1 MLETLEKM
9 SGKTHNSYVDSKTV
23 TTDAAK
29 LMLNNESKLT
39 LNMATKE
46 EPVISYNDM
55 AFISPRNSIVF
66 SAGESPIW
74 NRNQTILPM
83 SWRLQQTTIYQPG
96 QEDYSLKTL
105 PTTSTARDFDVRKNQ
120 PDFEAMLS
128 KRMKQALQV
137 ADVTESYK
145 NAYGLS
151 DYEMSQLDQDDL
163 ADEIMSMINVSLSG
177 HKSDELDAETLALY
191 GAERDDEPESVD
203 SIDSMISNA
212 QENTELTQE
221 VAKKQA
227 KREEDNTKRYAGNM
241 LSRKELRDNPHSF
254 DQEIIAL
261 YNANLG
267 DFKNDKLNFIVDPN
281 QTLRSADGSQ
291 VYIQNGSQS
300 QGLQDAQK
308 LNEAAKDKKTRI
320 FAEEDI
326 QSINSFTV
334 QNAFYDYLASLDS
347 WDTVAHGVIERGLK
361 DVLTQ
366 DQS

>member
-1 MLETLEKM
+1 MIFEK
-9 SGKTHNSYVDSKTV
+9 
-23 TTDAAK
+23 A
-29 LMLNNESKLT
+29 L
-39 LNMATKE
+39 
-46 EPVISYNDM
+46 
-55 AFISPRNSIVF
+55 R
-66 SAGESPIW
+66 
-74 NRNQTILPM
+74 
-83 SWRLQQTTIYQPG
+83 
-96 QEDYSLKTL
+96 L

-137 ADVTESYK
+137 RDVTESYK

-191 GAERDDEPESVD
+191 GAERDDAPESVD

-221 VAKKQA
+221 VAKKQV
-227 KREEDNTKRYAGNM
+227 KRDEDNTKRYAGNM

-267 DFKNDKLNFIVDPN
+267 DFKNDKLNFTVDSD

-300 QGLQDAQK
+300 QSLQDARK
-308 LNEAAKDKKTRI
+308 LNKAAKDKKTRV
-320 FAEEDI
+320 FAEDDI
-326 QSINSFTV
+326 QSINAFTV
-334 QNAFYDYLASLDS
+334 QNAFYDFLASLDS

-366 DQS
+366 DRS